1 MDDPRTQRPA
11 QAGGFL
17 LAASIIAG
25 VVGGSLVREP
35 SIGFFVGAGVGL
47 VLLGLV
53 WLKDRRRS

>member
-1 MDDPRTQRPA
+1 MNDPGPSRPA

-25 VVGGSLVREP
+25 VVGGSLVRQP
-35 SIGFFVGAGVGL
+35 SVGFLIGAAIGL

-53 WLKDRRRS
+53 WLKDRRR